1 MKERVRGAFDQLAAV
16 YEKNIDKKS
25 LYNSEYERPA
35 MMRLLPDH
43 LNGKTVLDAGCA
55 AGWYTEQLINRGATT
70 VATDISLEM
79 VNATRRRVGEKA
91 SVHSLDLCEDLSFER
106 HSFDLILSSLTLH
119 YIKDWER
126 TFSEFQRVL
135 KPNGMFLFSVH
146 HPFADIDLLKGPHY
160 FLVELIIDQWNKEG
174 KVYEVPF
181 YRRPLSE
188 IVNRTS
194 TYFSIEEMIEPQP
207 TTSFKE
213 QAPEKYDRL
222 MKKPQFLIIKV
233 INH

>member
-1 MKERVRGAFDQLAAV
+1 MKERIRGVFDQLASV
-16 YEKNIDKKS
+16 YENNIDKKG

-35 MMRLLPDH
+35 MMRLLPNNLSD
-43 LNGKTVLDAGCA
+43 KTVLDAGCA
-55 AGWYTEQLINRGATT
+55 AGWYTQQLMNRGATT

-91 SVHSLDLCEDLSFER
+91 KVHRLDLGEKLPFESQ
-106 HSFDLILSSLTLH
+106 SFDLILSSLTLH

-146 HPFADIDLLKGPHY
+146 HPFADIAFLKDPHY
-160 FLVELIIDQWNKEG
+160 FSIELIFDQWNKEG

-188 IVNRTS
+188 IVNCTS
-194 TYFSIEEMIEPQP
+194 AYFSIEELIEPQP
-207 TTSFKE
+207 TMSFKE

-222 MKKPQFLIIKV
+222 MKRPQFLMIKA